1 MDKET
6 EGTDNKRRM
15 LELIAGLDVAPKT
28 EPKAKRSA
36 PGPDGLTDKQRRFC
50 EEIIAGQSLAD
61 AYRAAYDCSGM
72 TDKSVREKASFER
85 SKVNIESALLRMAD
99 KKEAQNR
106 MKAASRSDQI
116 WEALMPLALGHAADV
131 SPSVQV
137 AALGLASKLAG
148 MQRDSI
154 EIKQERNSSEI
165 EQELAALVGSLKSRA

>member
-1 MDKET
+1 MTDEKS
-6 EGTDNKRRM
+6 GTDNKRKM

-61 AYRAAYDCSGM
+61 AYRAAYDTANM
-72 TDKSVREKASFER
+72 AEKTIRDKAAIER
-85 SKVNIESALLRMAD
+85 SKGGIEAALLRMAE
-99 KKEAQNR
+99 KKEAQQR

-116 WEALMPLALGHAADV
+116 WDALMPLALGHAADV

-148 MQRDSI
+148 MQRDTV
-154 EIKQERNSSEI
+154 EIKQDRSASEI
-165 EQELAALVGSLKSRA
+165 EQELAALVGNLKSRA

>member
-1 MDKET
+1 VDNEQ
-6 EGTDNKRRM
+6 DVNSNKRKM
-15 LELIAGLDVAPKT
+15 LELIAGLDVEPKT
-28 EPKAKRSA
+28 TPKAKRSA

-50 EEIIAGQSLAD
+50 EEITEGASLAD
-61 AYRAAYDCSGM
+61 AYRAAYDTENM
-72 TDKSVREKASFER
+72 NDNTIREKASFER
-85 SKVNIESALLRMAD
+85 AKAHIEAALLKMAAR
-99 KKEAQNR
+99 KEAQNR
-106 MKAASRSDQI
+106 MRAASRSDQI

-165 EQELAALVGSLKSRA
+165 EQELAALVGSLKARA

>member
-1 MDKET
+1 MADDNTGT
-6 EGTDNKRRM
+6 ENKRKM

-61 AYRAAYDCSGM
+61 AYRASYDCENMSEK
-72 TDKSVREKASFER
+72 TIREKASIER
-85 SKVNIESALLRMAD
+85 AKGNIEAALLKMAER
-99 KKEAQNR
+99 KEALNR

-116 WEALMPLALGHAADV
+116 WEALMPLALGHAQDV

-148 MQRDSI
+148 MQRDTV
-154 EIKQERNSSEI
+154 EIKQDRSASEI
-165 EQELAALVGSLKSRA
+165 EQELAALVGSLKARA